1 MLDRAAALLLGRG
14 HVLVVLASLALLP
27 ACGKKPTTEQC
38 EQYTAHFLKLLEES
52 RDKPDSRVKQ
62 LARTYEDKI
71 EQACLTEGTAAEVE
85 CVLAQA
91 SLADVE
97 ANCK

>member
-1 MLDRAAALLLGRG
+1 MLDRAATLVLLGSL
-14 HVLVVLASLALLP
+14 VLVP
-27 ACGKKPTTEQC
+27 ACGKKPTEEQC
-38 EQYTAHFLKLLEES
+38 TEFGTHFVELLETS
-52 RDKPDSRVKQ
+52 SDNPSARVKQ

-71 EQACLTEGTAAEVE
+71 FKACMTEGTAAEVE
-85 CVLAQA
+85 CVNAQS